1 MTRNPHPMNG
11 PRIGQRQL
19 AFAALGLTLILVG
32 GCAADSSATNV
43 PTVTERPTEADATE
57 SAQAT
62 AEPTASETPAA
73 LALPDDLTLEPDGTS
88 TVSGEAHFAAEGS
101 DEVAITV
108 TLQGAEDL
116 LFGAFHL
123 LVLPGT
129 CDELSE
135 PADWDPAL
143 DDRNVTLGE
152 EAESPVVVALDEIL
166 GSPHLV
172 LVTNAPG
179 DHNLACGEI
188 EG

>member
-1 MTRNPHPMNG
+1 MQTRL
-11 PRIGQRQL
+11 IATL
-19 AFAALGLTLILVG
+19 ALIALTAA
-32 GCAADSSATNV
+32 CAAPASETPPEAGASQT
-43 PTVTERPTEADATE
+43 ADATTE
-57 SAQAT
+57 PT
-62 AEPTASETPAA
+62 PTASETAA
-73 LALPDDLTLEPDGTS
+73 ELALPDDVTLEPDGAS
-88 TVSGEAHFAAEGS
+88 TVSGEAHFAAEGI

-135 PADWDPAL
+135 PADWDSAL
-143 DDRNVTLGE
+143 DDRDVNLGE
-152 EAESPVVVALDEIL
+152 EADSPVVVALDEIL

>member
-1 MTRNPHPMNG
+1 MQTRL
-11 PRIGQRQL
+11 IASL
-19 AFAALGLTLILVG
+19 ALIALTAA
-32 GCAADSSATNV
+32 CAAPASETPS
-43 PTVTERPTEADATE
+43 EADATE
-57 SAQAT
+57 TADAT
-62 AEPTASETPAA
+62 AEPMPTASETAA
-73 LALPDDLTLEPDGTS
+73 ELALPDDVTLEPDGAS

-116 LFGAFHL
+116 MFGAFHL

-135 PADWDPAL
+135 PSDWDLAL
-143 DDRNVTLGE
+143 DDRSVSLGE

-166 GSPHLV
+166 GTPHLV

>member
-1 MTRNPHPMNG
+1 MQIRLIAT
-11 PRIGQRQL
+11 L
-19 AFAALGLTLILVG
+19 ALIALTAA
-32 GCAADSSATNV
+32 CAAPASETPS
-43 PTVTERPTEADATE
+43 EAGASQTAD
-57 SAQAT
+57 AT
-62 AEPTASETPAA
+62 AEPTPTPTATETAA
-73 LALPDDLTLEPDGTS
+73 ELALPDDVTLEPDGTS
-88 TVSGEAHFAAEGS
+88 TVSGEAHFAAEGT

-143 DDRNVTLGE
+143 DDRDVNLGE